1 MGLPLQ
7 HTLRKSSPV
16 SRIFPSL
23 INKCELR
30 ADSRLLTARD
40 HLHSLYHPGT
50 STAGPLLH
58 TMAPCLEYHSS
69 LLTSASP
76 LACDQHTL
84 SACRP
89 LSSNPVKTCISHA
102 TPLFRTLQ
110 RCPNH
115 SEEKLNP
122 MLASRT
128 LRDLPPSHI

>member
-7 HTLRKSSPV
+7 YALRKSSRV
-16 SRIFPSL
+16 SRIFLSL

-58 TMAPCLEYHSS
+58 AMAPCLEYRTS

-76 LACDQHTL
+76 LARDQHTL
-84 SACRP
+84 SACSP
-89 LSSNPVKTCISHA
+89 LSSQSNPVKTCTSHA

-110 RCPNH
+110 WCPNH

-122 MLASRT
+122 YVSLQDST
-128 LRDLPPSHI
+128 